1 MLYPGVNLRSIFF
14 LVLFAANDD
23 LLAQTKNVW
32 SLSDVITKAQLQS
45 YNSKLAATQKEI
57 SYYQYLTYKSDFKP
71 QISFYGN
78 APVYNKE
85 YYAVRQPDGSISYQ
99 LINQSNNNIGL
110 GISQR
115 IPFSGGTLSLN
126 TDLSRFDNFDTKT
139 KQYSGT
145 PVYLQLNQPLFSVN
159 HLKWSKQIEPL
170 KFEESQRQFA
180 FEIENIAQN
189 AASLYFNILDAQSN
203 IDIAETNLTI
213 TRLNYE
219 IEKKRINLGTTSED
233 RLLQLELQTLKS
245 RQDLERAKYEHTI
258 AQLNLKVLIGLKE
271 DAPMVLAEPKETPA
285 LSIDLSDAF
294 NYAKKNRPEFIAFQR
309 KMKEA
314 QRDVAVARAAKQ
326 EINLTASYGLNH
338 IGPQI
343 GSIYQNPNNQQRFN
357 IGFNIPIIDWG
368 RRNARYNMAKALE
381 KLTETTNE
389 FEETNIHQG
398 ITILVKNI
406 ELLQANIQL
415 AQKTDSVAQRR
426 YSLANE
432 LYQLGKLSITDL
444 SFAQAEKDNSRRT
457 YINALRAFWDSY
469 YMLRKQTLYDFEK
482 HESLLK

>member
-1 MLYPGVNLRSIFF
+1 MLYLTYLRAIFLF
-14 LVLFAANDD
+14 LLLVVAVDLFAQEERNY
-23 LLAQTKNVW
+23 
-32 SLSDVITKAQLQS
+32 SLSDIITKAQLQS
-45 YNSKLAATQKEI
+45 YSSKLAATQKEI
-57 SYYQYLTYKSDFKP
+57 SYYQFQAYRSDYKP

-115 IPFSGGTLSLN
+115 LPFSGGTISLN
-126 TDLSRFDNFDTKT
+126 TDLSRFDNFEGKT

-145 PVYLQLNQPLFSVN
+145 PIYLQLNQPLFSVN
-159 HLKWSKQIEPL
+159 DLKWNKQIEPL
-170 KFEESQRQFA
+170 KFEESKKQFA
-180 FEIENIAQN
+180 FEIENIAQT
-189 AASLYFNILDAQSN
+189 AVALYFNILDAQNN
-203 IDIAETNLTI
+203 IDIAKSNLTI
-213 TRLNYE
+213 TQVNYE

-245 RQDLERAKYEHTI
+245 KQDLERAKYEYTI
-258 AQLNLKVLIGLKE
+258 AQLNLKLLLGIKEEAAIVL
-271 DAPMVLAEPKETPA
+271 VEPTVNPF
-285 LSIDLSDAF
+285 LSINLSEAF

-309 KMKEA
+309 KIKEA
-314 QRDVAVARAAKQ
+314 QRDVAVAKAAKQ
-326 EINLTASYGLNH
+326 EINLSASYGLNH
-338 IGPQI
+338 IGPQF
-343 GSIYQNPNNQQRFN
+343 GDIYQNPNDQQRFS
-357 IGFNIPIIDWG
+357 IGFNIPIVDWG
-368 RRNARYNMAKALE
+368 RRNARYNTAKALE

-389 FEETNIHQG
+389 FDETNIYQG

-406 ELLQANIQL
+406 ELLGSNIQL

-426 YSLANE
+426 YSIANE
-432 LYQLGKLSITDL
+432 LYHLGKLSITDL
-444 SFAQAEKDNSRRT
+444 SYAQSEKDNSRRN

-469 YMLRKQTLYDFEK
+469 YMLRKQTLYDFDK